1 MNGFKFNVPPGW
13 PKPPEDWVPPD
24 GWTPDV
30 SWPPAPP
37 GWMFWV
43 PDETPQ
49 AQPLEPKHR
58 SDGGFQVSKPEE
70 VAEPDSVGATAV
82 ESENPSHVAIEN
94 EAESDA
100 LAAERRRLDS
110 VRAEVAAETER
121 LASLRNETA
130 TLERQ
135 ANAPSRIESDQS
147 AEDIRKQLI
156 ELNDA
161 LLLQQVGI
169 YEYHHP
175 LENADA
181 YKERLADLRERIKDS
196 VREKHAI
203 LASEMFSYNNSLA
216 KGRRMTADFSKLML
230 RAYNA
235 EADNCVRSLRAGTVA
250 TAKKR
255 LEASVETI
263 ARLGSMMEMR
273 VSPDYHSLRV
283 EEIELTADY
292 LFKVQEERELAR
304 EERER
309 LREQRKAEQEIAEE
323 RERLEKE
330 RSHYLNALHAL
341 VDQGKGA
348 EAAELEAR
356 LGEIT
361 AAIEVND
368 YRAANIRAGYVYV
381 ISNVGAFGENVIKI
395 GMTRRLEPLDRIREL
410 GDASVPFP
418 FDVHALYFSDDAVT
432 LENELHSTFA
442 KRRLNNVNLRREF
455 FFATPHQVREM
466 LASKVG
472 NLLEF
477 AETPEATQYY
487 QSSSSWPEMAT
498 LVETQPVTTTS

>member
-13 PKPPEDWVPPD
+13 PQPPEGWVPPND
-24 GWTPDV
+24 WTPDA

-43 PDETPQ
+43 PDATPQ

-58 SDGGFQVSKPEE
+58 SDEEPEASKPG
-70 VAEPDSVGATAV
+70 AMTEPDSTGATTL
-82 ESENPSHVAIEN
+82 ESENPGHVAPDNQEV
-94 EAESDA
+94 SDA
-100 LAAERRRLDS
+100 LAAEMRQLDS

-121 LASLRNETA
+121 LASLREETA
-130 TLERQ
+130 SLERQ
-135 ANAPSRIESDQS
+135 ATAPSRVESGQS

-181 YKERLADLRERIKDS
+181 YKERLAELRQRIKDS
-196 VREKHAI
+196 VREKQAI

-216 KGRRMTADFSKLML
+216 KGRKMTADFSKLML

-273 VSPDYHSLRV
+273 VSPDYHALRL

-292 LFKVQEERELAR
+292 LFKVQEERERSR
-304 EERER
+304 EEREQ
-309 LREQRKAEQEIAEE
+309 LREERKAEQELAAQ
-323 RERLEKE
+323 REKLDKE
-330 RSHYLNALHAL
+330 RSHYLHAL
-341 VDQGKGA
+341 QSLRDQGKQD
-348 EAAELEAR
+348 EAADLELR
-356 LGEIT
+356 LEQIDG
-361 AAIEVND
+361 AIKLND

-381 ISNVGAFGENVIKI
+381 ISNIGAFGQEVVKI
-395 GMTRRLEPLDRIREL
+395 GLTRRLEPMERIREL

-418 FDVHALYFSDDAVT
+418 FDVHALYFSDDAVK
-432 LENELHSTFA
+432 LENELHQAFA
-442 KRRLNNVNLRREF
+442 DRRLNLVNLRREF
-455 FFATPHQVREM
+455 FFATPQQVRDV
-466 LASKVG
+466 LAEKVG

-477 AETPEATQYY
+477 TEAPEASQYF
-487 QSSSSWPEMAT
+487 QSHGAWPGVAD
-498 LVETQPVTTTS
+498 LVSAHHN